1 VSKNGLLLTS
11 LVAASPGGLMACLM
25 VMAFVNYAGG
35 PTWWVKI
42 LAAMLL
48 LIGVLLAA
56 MPVGIFLF
64 AGPKAEKA
72 PGKEGEEAK
81 EKAEAAGAESEAA
94 AGTGGTDSSLEVE
107 PADDSAMTS
116 EFVAGDDD
124 ASGEDFDL
132 GPGSEFEMEAAEAD
146 VEADEEEPRKG
157 K

>member
-11 LVAASPGGLMACLM
+11 LVAAIPGAVMACLM

-48 LIGVLLAA
+48 LIGALLAV

-72 PGKEGEEAK
+72 PRKEGEEAPA
-81 EKAEAAGAESEAA
+81 KAESAEAKSAAGESGA
-94 AGTGGTDSSLEVE
+94 TDSSLEVE
-107 PADDSAMTS
+107 PADSSAVTA
-116 EFVAGDDD
+116 EFVTDEEAGGD
-124 ASGEDFDL
+124 DFDL
-132 GPGSEFEMEAAEAD
+132 GPDSEFEMEAAEG
-146 VEADEEEPRKG
+146 EDEGPKKG
-157 K
+157 KQA